1 MTPLA
6 QADLVWGAWRAR
18 QNPLT
23 REASGFADLIARCL
37 DLDINWIDHADIY
50 DDGAVEAL
58 HGEALAHLD
67 VRQLNRLQVIT
78 KCGVRFPSP
87 GQPGVRT
94 VHYRSD
100 AAYIQQQAEASLK
113 RLGVEQIGLYLLHR
127 PDYLMRADESA
138 RALED
143 LASAGKVASFGA
155 SNFSVHQLGRLQA
168 ASGLPIATH
177 QIEISACENSA
188 LDDGRMDQAAQ
199 ANMPLLAWS
208 PLAGG
213 RLFGA
218 GNEFAPVRACL
229 ERVQHDMGAGGI
241 DEIALAWLKG
251 LPAHTIPILG
261 TMKPE
266 RLERQVAAY
275 RKLTLDQQDWYAIL
289 EAARG
294 APVP

>member
-6 QADLVWGAWRAR
+6 QTDLVWGAWRAR
-18 QNPLT
+18 QNQHT
-23 REASGFADLIARCL
+23 REPSGFADLLARCL
-37 DLDINWIDHADIY
+37 DLDIDWIDHADIY

-58 HGEALAHLD
+58 HGEARAHLD
-67 VRQLNRLQVIT
+67 AEQLKRLHVIT

-127 PDYLMRADESA
+127 PDYLMRADETA

-143 LASAGKVASFGA
+143 LVSAGKVAAYGA
-155 SNFSVHQLGRLQA
+155 SNFSIHQLSRLQA
-168 ASGLPIATH
+168 ASDLPIAAH
-177 QIEISACENSA
+177 QIEISVCESSA
-188 LDDGRMDQAAQ
+188 LDDGRLDRAAQ
-199 ANMPLLAWS
+199 ASMPLLAWS

-213 RLFGA
+213 RLFGGSDA
-218 GNEFAPVRACL
+218 FAPVRACL
-229 ERVQHDMGAGGI
+229 ERVQQDMDAGGI
-241 DEIALAWLKG
+241 DEIALAWLKN

-266 RLERQVAAY
+266 RLERQANAY
-275 RKLTLDQQDWYAIL
+275 RQITLDRQDWYALL

>member
-1 MTPLA
+1 MTTLA
-6 QADLVWGAWRAR
+6 QTDLVWGAWRAR
-18 QNPLT
+18 QNPLS
-23 REASGFADLIARCL
+23 REAAGFAGLLARCL
-37 DLDINWIDHADIY
+37 ELDINWIDHADIY

-67 VRQLNRLQVIT
+67 AGQRQRLQVIT

-87 GQPGVRT
+87 GQPGVHA

-100 AAYIQQQAEASLK
+100 AAYIQQQADASLK
-113 RLGVEQIGLYLLHR
+113 RLGVERIGLYLLHR
-127 PDYLMRADESA
+127 PDYLMHADETA
-138 RALED
+138 RALEN
-143 LASAGKVASFGA
+143 LVTAGKVAAYGA
-155 SNFSVHQLGRLQA
+155 SNFSIHQLARLQA
-168 ASGLPIATH
+168 ASDLPIAAH
-177 QIEISACENSA
+177 QIEVSVCENSA

-213 RLFGA
+213 RLFGEV
-218 GNEFAPVRACL
+218 NEFAPVRACL
-229 ERVQHDMGAGGI
+229 ERIQLEMRAGGI
-241 DEIALAWLKG
+241 DEIALAWLKN
-251 LPAHTIPILG
+251 LPAHTVPILG

-266 RLERQVAAY
+266 RLGRQINAY
-275 RKLTLDQQDWYAIL
+275 RQIKLDRQDWYAIL